1 MKDLTISPTY
11 LKFFLRNLKT
21 RHVLLCGS
29 RRSGK
34 SFSMFKWILLRSLGV
49 DPIHVIVCTAS
60 FPATTLAIKD
70 FQDSTGLVVQG
81 SALHGMHVKLPNGS
95 LIQFKSYDIPT
106 KAQGDSCDYLVVEEA
121 LNIPEQILN
130 VALLGVRK
138 QAYFVFNPTRSGVI
152 DKYILDDKSNFL
164 KTTFKDN
171 PYLPQS
177 QIDEFE
183 LMKTKALSPTASVI
197 DQYNYKVYYLGE
209 FSSMAGK
216 VFTQVYTCTDAEY
229 DSIPAGELKAMDF
242 GFVDSKDSTCLVGV
256 KLYNNCLYAKQYFY
270 SNQLSNNKELAFTLY
285 NYHVSPQETIVADY
299 GGLGLEKI
307 KALASANYGEWTEPE
322 IYQGFNIVSTKKM
335 RIVDSLNKIL
345 NFDKIIVT
353 DTSTVLRSEMDRY
366 ELNADG
372 KEVSKHE
379 NAISAM
385 RYAVISYNLHIYND

>member
-183 LMKTKALSPTASVI
+183 LMKTKALRPDASPI
-197 DQYNYKVYYLGE
+197 DKFNYAVYYKGD
-209 FSSMAGK
+209 FSEMSGK
-216 VFTQVYTCTDAEY
+216 VFKIIHNITDDEF
-229 DSIPAGELKAMDF
+229 DKIPVQAAYGMDF
-242 GFVDSKDSTCLVGV
+242 GWTDGNDETTLVAV
-256 KLYNNCLYAKQYFY
+256 KIFENNLYAKEILY
-270 SNQLSNNKELAFTLY
+270 SKGLANDKKLAMTLY
-285 NYHVSPQETIVADY
+285 ELGFDCYDTIVADV
-299 GGLGLEKI
+299 GGMGKTRIYNLSTAG
-307 KALASANYGEWTEPE
+307 NYEWTEPE
-322 IYQGFNIVSTKKM
+322 ISKGFAIVNAKKTRIIDGIQEMLNCDGIYVTESSTHL
-335 RIVDSLNKIL
+335 RTEL
-345 NFDKIIVT
+345 DK
-353 DTSTVLRSEMDRY
+353 Y
-366 ELNADG
+366 ELKDG
-372 KEVSKHE
+372 ATQGKDH
-379 NAISAM
+379 AIDAM
-385 RYAVISYNLHIYND
+385 RYAFHYSKNNIL

>member
-49 DPIHVIVCTAS
+49 DPIHTIVCTAS

-183 LMKTKALSPTASVI
+183 LMKTKALSPNASPI
-197 DQYNYKVYYLGE
+197 DKFNFAVYYKGE
-209 FSSMAGK
+209 FSEMSGK
-216 VFTQVYTCTDAEY
+216 VFKIIHNITDDEF
-229 DSIPAGELKAMDF
+229 DKIPVQAAYGMDF
-242 GFVDSKDSTCLVGV
+242 GWTDCNDETTLIAV
-256 KLYNNCLYAKQYFY
+256 KLWNNNLYAREILY
-270 SNQLSNNKELAFTLY
+270 SKGLANDKKLAMTLY
-285 NYHVSPQETIVADY
+285 ELGFDCYDTIVADV
-299 GGLGLEKI
+299 GGMGKTRIYNLSTAG
-307 KALASANYGEWTEPE
+307 NYEWTEPE
-322 IYQGFNIVSTKKM
+322 ISKGFAIVNAKKTRIIDGIQEMLNCDGIYVTESSTHL
-335 RIVDSLNKIL
+335 RTEL
-345 NFDKIIVT
+345 DK
-353 DTSTVLRSEMDRY
+353 Y
-366 ELNADG
+366 ELKDG
-372 KEVSKHE
+372 ATQGKDH
-379 NAISAM
+379 AIDAM
-385 RYAVISYNLHIYND
+385 RYAFHYSKNNIL